1 MALTQ
6 VPSEAIAD
14 GSVGTSKLA
23 DGAATTEKMAD
34 GAVTTG
40 AITLVNISGNT
51 WIESHAGMLNT
62 SAAIMGGGSVALSG
76 APDRIRVATA
86 NGSDTLDAG
95 SVNIIYE

>member
-14 GSVGTSKLA
+14 GSV
-23 DGAATTEKMAD
+23 
-34 GAVTTG
+34 
-40 AITLVNISGNT
+40 
-51 WIESHAGMLNT
+51 
-62 SAAIMGGGSVALSG
+62 ALSG
-76 APDRIRVATA
+76 ALDRIRVATA